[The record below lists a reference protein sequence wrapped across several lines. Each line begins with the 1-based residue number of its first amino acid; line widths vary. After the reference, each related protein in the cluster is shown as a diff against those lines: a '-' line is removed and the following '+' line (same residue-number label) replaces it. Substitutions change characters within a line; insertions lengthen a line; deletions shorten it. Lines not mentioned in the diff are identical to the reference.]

1 MWGPWRVRPQEF
13 TPTWCRRTRGARN
26 SSSMN
31 SDCQTANDL
40 DIRYTLAHLARLDL
54 LVRREVMRLRR
65 TQGDRGDDDFRGL
78 YIAPEEVDILLDR
91 GLSEGP
97 SESDR
102 PTDED
107 DAALNASLRTAEA
120 AIGRLEAAAVGTEFR
135 LARLGRLFGLT
146 SLELSVVVICLSC
159 EIDLKY
165 EKLFAFLN
173 DDVTKKRPTVDLVM
187 RLLCRTLGERLAA
200 RSVFAPDAPLLRWGL
215 VTLHDDPGARSPV
228 LLARYLKLDDHIAG
242 YLLGSDGHDARLN
255 QLRVADSPGGIARPP
270 SSLQEQVEGWA
281 RCWDS
286 FDPSNEPVI
295 LFHGRYGTGR
305 RAPPSNWPA
314 LGRPCLFLDAGAMAA
329 GEMVNL
335 QVVMLAEREACLRDL
350 LVCWCNADRLTDGY
364 FERDQSATDFVR
376 GITHSLRATVILTQ
390 KPWDPGLASAH
401 VPTFASSSPTPGMES
416 GRHCGRPGSG
426 KKRRGSA
433 MRVCRGWPGGSG

>member
-1 MWGPWRVRPQEF
+1 
-13 TPTWCRRTRGARN
+13 
-26 SSSMN
+26 
-31 SDCQTANDL
+31 
-40 DIRYTLAHLARLDL
+40 
-54 LVRREVMRLRR
+54 MRLRR
-65 TQGDRGDDDFRGL
+65 TQGDGGDDDFRGL
-78 YIAPEEVDILLDR
+78 YIAPEEVDLLLDR
-91 GLSEGP
+91 GLSEEP
-97 SESDR
+97 SESDQ
-102 PTDED
+102 PTDVED
-107 DAALNASLRTAEA
+107 AMLDASLRTAEA
-120 AIGRLEAAAVGTEFR
+120 AIERLETAAGGTEFR

-242 YLLGSDGHDARLN
+242 YLLGSDGHDARLT

-305 RAPPSNWPA
+305 RATTEQLARA

-364 FERDQSATDFVR
+364 SERDQSAADFVR
-376 GITHSLRATVILTQ
+376 GITRGLRATVILTQ
-390 KPWDPGLASAH
+390 KPWDPGLCSAH

-416 GRHCGRPGSG
+416 GRPCGRPGSG
-426 KKRRGSA
+426 KKPRGWA
-433 MRVCRGWPGGSG
+433 MRVCKGWPGGSG